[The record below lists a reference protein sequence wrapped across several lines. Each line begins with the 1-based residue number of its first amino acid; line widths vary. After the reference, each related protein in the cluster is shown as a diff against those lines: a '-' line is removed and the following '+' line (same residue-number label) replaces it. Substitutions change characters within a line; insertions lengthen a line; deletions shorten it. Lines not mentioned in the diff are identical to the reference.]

1 MRSALRHEGAD
12 CCVRG
17 KREITSF
24 LYAFLS
30 FSSLFFFSA
39 SKYFSKTSDKTTFSF
54 KKDA

>member
-30 FSSLFFFSA
+30 FSLFFSA